1 MVQSARPGLRGVCG
15 ANGGSRSGRACA
27 GRYDRVMASRERTPR
42 GPTDPDRPARIAR
55 ATIEVIRQGGL
66 ASLTHRAVA
75 READVPLGST
85 TYHYANRDALMEAAI
100 RLAIEENEELIAEW
114 SIGLDRSNIASRL
127 ANLIVTQS
135 FPGEARNHVLVEY
148 ELYLASARAVE
159 LRDLSHRWDGV
170 LRDVLEQVVGKRAA
184 RLYFAA
190 YLGLV
195 YESLIGDEP
204 LDEAEVA
211 DTLSAITPD

>member
-1 MVQSARPGLRGVCG
+1 
-15 ANGGSRSGRACA
+15 
-27 GRYDRVMASRERTPR
+27 MASRVRTPR
-42 GPTDPDRPARIAR
+42 GPTDHDRPARIAR

-66 ASLTHRAVA
+66 AALTHRAVA

-85 TYHYANRDALMEAAI
+85 TYHYTNRDALMEAAI
-100 RLAIEENEELIAEW
+100 RLAIQENEELVAKW
-114 SIGLDRSNIASRL
+114 SVGLDASNVAVKL

-148 ELYLASARAVE
+148 ELYLAAARAVE
-159 LRDLSHRWDGV
+159 LRELSHRWDGV
-170 LRDVLEQVVGKRAA
+170 LRDVLEEVVGKRAA

-211 DTLSAITPD
+211 DTLSAITPG